1 LNYVDTLSKG
11 SSNGAGGGDRTQ
23 FLVSL
28 RNVSAFGLID
38 SVTGRLVRVF
48 RGSFVQQ
55 HGVRFIDAH
64 TVVMMDNC
72 GGDYA
77 GGPSR
82 VLLFDLADGKERT
95 LFPNALSKWPGT
107 FTKEAGNI
115 DISADHKRVIATF
128 THSGRAY
135 EISLSDG
142 QVLGA
147 FDNLQDV
154 SSLKRFGTER
164 NVRAARFAQYG
175 VYYAK
180 D

>member
-1 LNYVDTLSKG
+1 LKKISILEAVLQSPYRAILLNTSDPCDPIHLNYVDTLSKG

-135 EISLSDG
+135 EIS
-142 QVLGA
+142 
-147 FDNLQDV
+147 
-154 SSLKRFGTER
+154 
-164 NVRAARFAQYG
+164 
-175 VYYAK
+175 
-180 D
+180 